1 VSSANKKANIDN
13 RREKGKI
20 VGVATF
26 GVPNEE
32 IGDCRDYNL
41 TSFSNILLIIED
53 ELGDINTIKFT

>member
-20 VGVATF
+20 MGVVTF

-32 IGDCRDYNL
+32 IVRITTQKASQIFLSLSRMNL
-41 TSFSNILLIIED
+41 MTLTL
-53 ELGDINTIKFT
+53 